1 MFLAVDSRPNVPV
14 MTRGLAQV
22 LLVVD
27 GVGFKASVVVPS
39 GGERDAA
46 SGASQG
52 TTDIGA
58 PFRCFREGDQRRVTN
73 PGPQA
78 LVAKTTADKVL
89 IKCYREQVK
98 QVEGRLE
105 LINCR
110 QAVSN

>member
-1 MFLAVDSRPNVPV
+1 MPSSFPVRGRTGRGRFTSAYDRPSDSHAGESVYAGALAEDSRPNVPV

-27 GVGFKASVVVPS
+27 GVGIKASVVVPS

-58 PFRCFREGDQRRVTN
+58 PFRCFREGDQRRVPN
-73 PGPQA
+73 PG
-78 LVAKTTADKVL
+78 L
-89 IKCYREQVK
+89 
-98 QVEGRLE
+98 
-105 LINCR
+105 
-110 QAVSN
+110 